1 MTIPRFLLTTGFTA
15 ICLITGARH
24 TWAQDT
30 TAVGSISGVV
40 TSGDGTPAAGVVLCL
55 QTGSRCVTTDGG
67 GVFTISDVR
76 AGEFA
81 LEVTAPGLPT
91 YPAANVRVLAGLDA
105 TVDVTL
111 PTLDNVH
118 QEVTVIAAAFAVPTE
133 VKTSSFLI
141 QSSEILKSASALQ
154 DVSRYLQTLPG
165 VAIGSDDFRNDI
177 IVRGGSP
184 LENLFVVDNVEVP
197 NINTFASFASA
208 GGTVSILDAQLIQ
221 SATFL
226 TGGYPAPYGNRTSSV
241 LQMTEREGSR
251 QGFRACAIVG
261 FAGAGSI
268 LEGPINQG
276 KGSWIASVRRSF
288 LDVFTRDVGFGGVP
302 VLYTLNGKLVYDVTP
317 RDRLRMVS
325 LAGVDNIGWARPK
338 ATRRPTMR
346 CSTSISATGAGE
358 MRTASTGSISS
369 SAGWGS

>member
-1 MTIPRFLLTTGFTA
+1 MTLPRFLLTTGVIA
-15 ICLITGARH
+15 IGFIAGARH

-67 GVFTISDVR
+67 GVFKISDVR

-91 YPAANVRVLAGLDA
+91 YPAASVRVMAGLDA

-118 QEVTVIAAAFAVPTE
+118 QEVTVTATAFAVPTE

-141 QSSEILKSASALQ
+141 QPSEILASASALQ

-208 GGTVSILDAQLIQ
+208 GGTVSILDAEIMQT
-221 SATFL
+221 ATFL

-241 LQMTEREGSR
+241 LQITEREGSR
-251 QGFRACAIVG
+251 QDFQARATVG
-261 FAGAGSI
+261 FAGAGAV
-268 LEGPINQG
+268 LEGPISGG
-276 KGSWIASVRRSF
+276 KGSWIASARRSF
-288 LDVFTRDVGFGGVP
+288 LDVFTQDAGFGGVP
-302 VLYTLNGKLVYDVTP
+302 VLYTVNGKLVYDLAA
-317 RDRLRMVS
+317 RDRLWAVT
-325 LAGVDNIGWARPK
+325 LAGVDNIRLG
-338 ATRRPTMR
+338 ATDRQHEDRR
-346 CSTSISATGAGE
+346 SLQL
-358 MRTASTGSISS
+358 
-369 SAGWGS
+369 

>member
-1 MTIPRFLLTTGFTA
+1 MTLPRFLLTTGFIA
-15 ICLITGARH
+15 ICFITGAGH

-40 TSGDGTPAAGVVLCL
+40 TRGDGTPAAGVVLCL

-67 GVFTISDVR
+67 GVFKISDVR

-91 YPAANVRVLAGLDA
+91 YPAASVRVMAGLDA
-105 TVDVTL
+105 KVDVTL

-118 QEVTVIAAAFAVPTE
+118 QEVTVTAAAFAVPTE

-141 QSSEILKSASALQ
+141 QPSEILKSASALQ
-154 DVSRYLQTLPG
+154 DVSRYLHTLPG

-208 GGTVSILDAQLIQ
+208 GGTVSILDAELIQ

-226 TGGYPAPYGNRTSSV
+226 TGGYPAPYGNHTSSV

-251 QGFRACAIVG
+251 QGFWRARHRQLCRRGRHPGGAHQSGQRLVDRVG
-261 FAGAGSI
+261 PAQLSGRVHTGRGVRRGAGA
-268 LEGPINQG
+268 LHPQRQ
-276 KGSWIASVRRSF
+276 A
-288 LDVFTRDVGFGGVP
+288 
-302 VLYTLNGKLVYDVTP
+302 
-317 RDRLRMVS
+317 RLRRD
-325 LAGVDNIGWARPK
+325 AA
-338 ATRRPTMR
+338 
-346 CSTSISATGAGE
+346 
-358 MRTASTGSISS
+358 
-369 SAGWGS
+369 